1 MKIGILSRDT
11 TLYSTQRLIHA
22 CQQRGHRYQLIDV
35 LACQLELGSGAF
47 VQQNGKILQG
57 FDAIIP
63 RIGTQLTML
72 GCAVLRQFEQQQI
85 FTLNSAQAISTARN
99 KLQALQQLSQSGI
112 AIPKTVMANCAFE
125 LEKLLQRVD
134 GPPVVIKLLEGSQG
148 IGVALA
154 ESVAAATSTLET
166 FMGLKVDVLIQE
178 YIKEAN
184 GADLRCF
191 VLGGKVVAAMQ
202 RQAKAGEFRANL
214 HRGGSTQKVTL
225 CEQEKDIAVACV
237 KALGLQVAGVD
248 ILRSARGPLVLEV
261 NASPGLEGIEK
272 ACGLDI
278 ADMMI
283 AHIEQQLRA

>member
-1 MKIGILSRDT
+1 MKIGILSRDA

-22 CQQRGHRYQLIDV
+22 CQQRGHHYQVIDV
-35 LACQLELGSGAF
+35 LACQLEIGSHAL
-47 VQQNGKILQG
+47 VLQNGKKLQG

-63 RIGTQLTML
+63 RVGTQLTQL
-72 GCAVLRQFEQQQI
+72 GCALLRQFEQQNI
-85 FTLNSAQAISTARN
+85 FTLNSAQAICAARN
-99 KLQALQQLSQSGI
+99 KLQALQQLSLCNI
-112 AIPKTVMANCAFE
+112 AIPKTVLASNSFE
-125 LEKLLQRVD
+125 LETLLQRVE

-154 ESVAAATSTLET
+154 DSLAAATSTLEM

-191 VLGGKVVAAMQ
+191 VLGGKVIAAMQ
-202 RQAKAGEFRANL
+202 RQAKAGEFRANV
-214 HRGGSTQKVTL
+214 HRGGSTQAVTL
-225 CEQEKDIAVACV
+225 SNEEKAIAIASVN
-237 KALGLQVAGVD
+237 ALGLQVAGVD

-272 ACGLDI
+272 ACSLDI
-278 ADMMI
+278 AGMMVT
-283 AHIEQQLRA
+283 

>member
-1 MKIGILSRDT
+1 MKIGILSRDA
-11 TLYSTQRLIHA
+11 TLYSTQRLINA

-35 LACQLELGSGAF
+35 LACQLELGSDAL
-47 VQQNGKILQG
+47 VQQNGKSLQG

-63 RIGTQLTML
+63 RIGTQLTLL

-85 FTLNSAQAISTARN
+85 FSLNSAQAIGTARN
-99 KLQALQQLSQSGI
+99 KLHALQKLSQNGI
-112 AIPKTVMANCAFE
+112 AIPKTVIASRAFE

-166 FMGLKVDVLIQE
+166 FMGLKIDVLIQE

-191 VLGGKVVAAMQ
+191 VLGGQVVAAMQ

-214 HRGGSTQKVTL
+214 HRGGSTQAAAL
-225 CEQEKDIAVACV
+225 SSQEKAVAV
-237 KALGLQVAGVD
+237 AAVNALGLQVAGVD

-278 ADMMI
+278 AGMMI
-283 AHIEQQLRA
+283 AHIEQQVSA